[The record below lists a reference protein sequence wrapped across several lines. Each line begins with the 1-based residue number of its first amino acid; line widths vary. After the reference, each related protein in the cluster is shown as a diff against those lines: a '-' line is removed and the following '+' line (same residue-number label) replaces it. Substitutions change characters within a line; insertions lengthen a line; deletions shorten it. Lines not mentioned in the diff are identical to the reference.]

1 MRFLFF
7 VVLVLFAAW
16 FVATPAYAQD
26 GTARESETAAEQ
38 QTSESTSPPSQSG
51 RSAALFVPTMAMYA
65 AYGTLQALDVHS
77 TLRAIDRN
85 GVEANPLLRPIA
97 TSPAGLTAFKAASTA
112 GIIYLTERLRKK
124 HPVAALAFGI
134 GVNSL
139 QTFVVLHNYR
149 VARR

>member
-7 VVLVLFAAW
+7 CVLLLIAACL
-16 FVATPAYAQD
+16 ATTTAYAQD
-26 GTARESETAAEQ
+26 ETARDPDVLAEQ
-38 QTSESTSPPSQSG
+38 QLNEAVTPPPQSA

-85 GVEANPLLRPIA
+85 GVEGNPLLRPVA
-97 TSPAGLTAFKAASTA
+97 SSPAGLTAFKAASTA

-139 QTFVVLHNYR
+139 QAFVVLHNYR
-149 VARR
+149 VAKQ

>member
-1 MRFLFF
+1 MRLLFF
-7 VVLVLFAAW
+7 VVLLLFAACL
-16 FVATPAYAQD
+16 VTTPAYAQD
-26 GTARESETAAEQ
+26 DTAPDPATAAEKEAI
-38 QTSESTSPPSQSG
+38 ESAAPPPRTA
-51 RSAALFVPTMAMYA
+51 RSTALFVPTMAMYA

-77 TLRAIDRN
+77 TLRAVDRN

-97 TSPAGLTAFKAASTA
+97 SSPARLTAFKAASTA

-139 QTFVVLHNYR
+139 QTFVVLHNYS
-149 VARR
+149 VAKR

>member
-1 MRFLFF
+1 MKFLFF
-7 VVLVLFAAW
+7 CVLLLFAACL
-16 FVATPAYAQD
+16 ATTPAYAQD
-26 GTARESETAAEQ
+26 ETSRNPDALAEQ
-38 QTSESTSPPSQSG
+38 QMNEAVTPPPQSARST
-51 RSAALFVPTMAMYA
+51 ALFVPTMAMYA

-85 GVEANPLLRPIA
+85 GVEGNPLLRPVA

-139 QTFVVLHNYR
+139 QAFVVLHNYR
-149 VARR
+149 VAKQ

>member
-1 MRFLFF
+1 MRFVFF
-7 VVLVLFAAW
+7 CVLLLFAACL
-16 FVATPAYAQD
+16 VTTPAYAQD
-26 GTARESETAAEQ
+26 ETARDPDALAEHQ
-38 QTSESTSPPSQSG
+38 VNEAVTPPPQSA

-85 GVEANPLLRPIA
+85 GVEGNPLLRPVA

-139 QTFVVLHNYR
+139 QAFVVLHNYR
-149 VARR
+149 VAKL

>member
-1 MRFLFF
+1 MRFLVF
-7 VVLVLFAAW
+7 VVLVLFAACL
-16 FVATPAYAQD
+16 ATTSAYAQD
-26 GTARESETAAEQ
+26 ETAHGPEAVADQ
-38 QTSESTSPPSQSG
+38 QVNQAVSSPPQSA

-77 TLRAIDRN
+77 TLRAVERN
-85 GVEANPLLRPIA
+85 GVEANPLLRPVA
-97 TSPAGLTAFKAASTA
+97 TSPAGLAAFKAASTA

-139 QTFVVLHNYR
+139 QAFVVVHNYR
-149 VARR
+149 VAKR